1 MASRSHY
8 FYPRSPCGERPFDRA
23 AIANGLSGFLST
35 FPLRGTSRHV
45 AGGFRLHRHFYP
57 RSPCGERRTWTRH
70 PYPRWHFYPRS
81 PCGERQGYLRGWNP
95 HCRISIHVPL
105 AGNVLNRYVLT
116 VGIDISIHVPLAG
129 NVLSC
134 RSTVPI
140 SSAFLSTFPLRGT
153 SNSLW
158 LAITVDW
165 ISIHVP
171 LAGNVRTDC
180 LHYCS
185 SSSFLSTFPLRGTSA
200 GH

>member
-1 MASRSHY
+1 MTWQAEAIISIHVPLAGNVRLTALPSRM
-8 FYPRSPCGERPFDRA
+8 
-23 AIANGLSGFLST
+23 GL
-35 FPLRGTSRHV
+35 
-45 AGGFRLHRHFYP
+45 ADFYP

-153 SNSLW
+153 S
-158 LAITVDW
+158 AITFGDLSTSVQFLSTFPLRGTSRVVPGRGRGGR

-171 LAGNVRTDC
+171 LAGNVRRTAYIC
-180 LHYCS
+180 P
-185 SSSFLSTFPLRGTSA
+185 T
-200 GH
+200 